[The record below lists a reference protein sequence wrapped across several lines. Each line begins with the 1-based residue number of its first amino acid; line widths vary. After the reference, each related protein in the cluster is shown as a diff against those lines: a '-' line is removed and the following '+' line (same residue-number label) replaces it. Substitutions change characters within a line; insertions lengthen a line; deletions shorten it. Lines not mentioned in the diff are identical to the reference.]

1 MKPVDIKDDIYI
13 DFKKEINDKDP
24 KFKVGNRVR
33 IFEYKKFLLKDTHQI
48 GLKRFLLLAKLK
60 IQFYRPTLLMISM
73 VKKLW
78 EHFMKKNYKRLM
90 KKI

>member
-73 VKKLW
+73 VKKL
-78 EHFMKKNYKRLM
+78 
-90 KKI
+90 

>member
-24 KFKVGNRVR
+24 KFKVGNCVR

-73 VKKLW
+73 VKKL
-78 EHFMKKNYKRLM
+78 
-90 KKI
+90 